1 MGLISL
7 LALSIAF
14 AVVQVMFQPSL
25 RHHEHKITK
34 WLQGPQSNITRT
46 ISLIAQVFSKLQN
59 YPKLFTSTV
68 EPSSADPRTAHIRE
82 IAALADQHEV
92 AEALRDLIHKDG
104 AGSWPP
110 NANHTHS
117 SWPTALRP
125 YGEIY
130 LELAALLPQ
139 EHPSLDDETNIVRIA
154 DFRGRFKSLL
164 AERINLA
171 EVNEVCFHEW
181 IYDLK
186 YSTKYWISYLRLPL
200 LVAGMFSLAKCS
212 TDSTAVSPLADTHI
226 DGPPSLLL

>member
-1 MGLISL
+1 MGIISL
-7 LALSIAF
+7 VALSIAF

-34 WLQGPQSNITRT
+34 WLQGPQASLTRA
-46 ISLIAQVFSKLQN
+46 ISLLTKVFGKLQK
-59 YPKLFTSTV
+59 YLKSFISSAGSTST
-68 EPSSADPRTAHIRE
+68 DPREAYIQE

-92 AEALRDLIHKDG
+92 AETMRDLIHKDG

-117 SWPTALRP
+117 SWPAALRP

-171 EVNEVCFHEW
+171 EVNEVCHHEQQFEV
-181 IYDLK
+181 
-186 YSTKYWISYLRLPL
+186 LR
-200 LVAGMFSLAKCS
+200 
-212 TDSTAVSPLADTHI
+212 
-226 DGPPSLLL
+226 